1 MLQMRTQADRA
12 DQRENST
19 ESAAPDEGRRFA
31 VELDRT
37 LRRIGAQRVRVSL
50 ASMMLPEGVGDRRR
64 LAALIAHRITSA
76 SVLAGVDSD
85 GAVLVASFGPRRFGP
100 SGDADEAR
108 YLSAAFRDALNHL
121 VPKALG
127 RTAVS
132 VGHFWSDEWVGVAP
146 ISCRTLLPQVIE
158 LRMTPSQLQEL
169 AIAS

>member
-1 MLQMRTQADRA
+1 MLQMRTPADRA
-12 DQRENST
+12 DHQENLT
-19 ESAAPDEGRRFA
+19 EATASDEGRRFA

-50 ASMMLPEGVGDRRR
+50 AGMTLPEGVGDRRR
-64 LAALIAHRITSA
+64 LAGLIAERISSA
-76 SVLAGVDSD
+76 SVLAGVDPD

-100 SGDADEAR
+100 AGDADEAR
-108 YLSAAFRDALNHL
+108 YLGAAFREALGHL

-127 RTAVS
+127 RTMVS

-146 ISCRTLLPQVIE
+146 IACRILVPQVVE
-158 LRMTPSQLQEL
+158 LQRPQEEL